1 MKKKTLYLLIL
12 IFSISLFS
20 AAKKTKAICDKQA
33 AYCQITKQEY
43 KSIKE
48 IKAASEGELTLP
60 SLGLFLFNN

>member
-12 IFSISLFS
+12 IFSISLFT
-20 AAKKTKAICDKQA
+20 AAKKAKTICDKQA
-33 AYCQITKQEY
+33 AYCQLSKQEY